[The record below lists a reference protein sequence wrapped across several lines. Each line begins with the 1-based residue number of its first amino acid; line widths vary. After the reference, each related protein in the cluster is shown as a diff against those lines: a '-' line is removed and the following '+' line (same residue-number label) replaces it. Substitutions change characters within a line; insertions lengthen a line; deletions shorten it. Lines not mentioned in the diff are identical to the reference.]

1 MCRGE
6 TWAARLRAIWL
17 WQSDKL
23 SAHRD
28 SGRRALAVA
37 YFQCVDITSECL
49 SQHLNWSR
57 NVCKTNRLH
66 PRIKESETREERQRR
81 SSRVFNVD
89 LVTHS
94 TRCVFPTTT
103 FSKEDTECVV
113 AAQKQSHCVVAVCN
127 YCLLRPVPVCLSGC
141 FFWLSRPSVG
151 TPVINCAS
159 LWTDLSIEAVPG
171 AAAVSVPVS
180 PAAAAVS
187 VQPGEGATEPTAQR

>member
-1 MCRGE
+1 MRRGLLGFVLSGSDSLTSCRLIETAGGE
-6 TWAARLRAIWL
+6 RSLWL
-17 WQSDKL
+17 ISNV
-23 SAHRD
+23 SISPVSVCH
-28 SGRRALAVA
+28 SISTEVG
-37 YFQCVDITSECL
+37 
-49 SQHLNWSR
+49 

>member
-1 MCRGE
+1 MRRGLLGFVLSGSDSLTSCRLIETAGGE
-6 TWAARLRAIWL
+6 RSLWL
-17 WQSDKL
+17 ISNV
-23 SAHRD
+23 SISPVSVCH
-28 SGRRALAVA
+28 SISTEVG
-37 YFQCVDITSECL
+37 
-49 SQHLNWSR
+49 

-180 PAAAAVS
+180 PAAAAVT

>member
-1 MCRGE
+1 MRRGLLGFVLSGSDSLTSCRLIETAGGE
-6 TWAARLRAIWL
+6 RSLWL
-17 WQSDKL
+17 ISNV
-23 SAHRD
+23 SISPVSVCH
-28 SGRRALAVA
+28 SISTEVG
-37 YFQCVDITSECL
+37 
-49 SQHLNWSR
+49 

-141 FFWLSRPSVG
+141 FSWLSRPSVG
-151 TPVINCAS
+151 TPVIICAS